1 MDEKSALIE
10 LTEAHGPS
18 GRENMIHPMLKR
30 YFSPYGEVWSDNIN
44 NLYTLKKGRGNNSIM
59 ILAHSDEIF
68 LMVTEIID
76 NGFLRVV
83 SKGIDAK
90 TLVSQEVIIHGRK
103 TIKGVIG
110 IKPPHLMND
119 KEKTGAV
126 TIEGLLV
133 DTGYSKE
140 ALEKIVEVGD
150 YITLSRKCTELLNNN
165 MACKCADDRAGV
177 VAMLSCAKELENSI
191 HDLDVYFV
199 SGVQEE
205 VGLRGAK
212 AAAYNVKPKIAIAL
226 DTTFDNGR
234 FGDDYRENE
243 LGKGPSIC
251 IGPNIH
257 PKVRKKIMEV
267 ANEYNIPFQLEVEPG
282 STGTDAWAIQVT
294 RDGIPTLLLSIPIK
308 YMHTSVEVVN
318 IDDIKNT
325 GKLMARFIEKLK
337 DDELEDLICF

>member
-1 MDEKSALIE
+1 MYEKSALIE
-10 LTEAHGPS
+10 FTEAHGPS
-18 GRENMIHPMLKR
+18 GREDMIHPLLKK
-30 YFSPYGEVWSDNIN
+30 YFSSYGEVWSDNIN
-44 NLYTLKKGRGNNSIM
+44 NLYTLKKGKGNNSIM

-68 LMVTEIID
+68 LMVSEILS
-76 NGFLRVV
+76 NGFLKVI

-110 IKPPHLMND
+110 IKPPHLMSD
-119 KEKTGAV
+119 KEKTGPV

-140 ALEKIVEVGD
+140 ALERIVEVGD

-165 MACKCADDRAGV
+165 MACKCADDRAGI
-177 VAMLSCAKELENSI
+177 VAMLSCARELENST

-212 AAAYNVKPKIAIAL
+212 VAAFNVRPKIAIAL

-234 FGDDYRENE
+234 FGDSDRENQ
-243 LGKGPSIC
+243 LGNGPSIC

-267 ANEYNIPFQLEVEPG
+267 AKECNIPFQLEVEPG
-282 STGTDAWAIQVT
+282 STGTDAWAIQIA
-294 RDGIPTLLLSIPIK
+294 RDGIPTLLLSIPIR

-325 GKLMARFIEKLK
+325 GKLMARFIERLE
-337 DDELEDLICF
+337 DGELEDLICF